1 MNEKTNEQVNSGTPE
16 STVENEKR
24 ELAGFDSEQALVKA
38 YKSLQSEF
46 TKRSQKLKSAQEE
59 LEKIK
64 TLTQTEGAI
73 EQSECDKTTAK
84 ENSKG
89 TENKE
94 DKITDFESF
103 LSQFPEADAESVV
116 KGAIEMGDFKKGAFT
131 RQYVR
136 SLKER
141 ISALERENS
150 DENVLI
156 KKATENG
163 KVSESIIKDYLVAI
177 KNSMPKTKVS
187 ITGSAPVMPPAK
199 PKSIEEAGALASAM
213 MMPDGK

>member
-1 MNEKTNEQVNSGTPE
+1 MKEKTNEQVKGGTPE
-16 STVENEKR
+16 STVENQK

-59 LEKIK
+59 LEKLK
-64 TLTQTEGAI
+64 TLNQVEEV
-73 EQSECDKTTAK
+73 EQSDGDTNEDITVDKTA
-84 ENSKG
+84 NGS
-89 TENKE
+89 E

-116 KGAIEMGDFKKGAFT
+116 TGVIEMGVFKKGAFT

-136 SLKER
+136 ALKER
-141 ISALERENS
+141 ISTLERENS
-150 DENVLI
+150 DEDLLI

-163 KVSESIIKDYLVAI
+163 KVTESIIKEYLVAI

-213 MMPDGK
+213 IMPNGK